1 MADIKH
7 VGRIKTTGRKCLVA
21 FRTLPGESNYCLVIP
36 TESLEDQMHDSLIS
50 LVESPAGQASLEFA
64 DILAR
69 AKFSDGSTMLPSLH
83 AKQKLVKVATDQ
95 VEMLPNFQTR
105 IDLSELNQLIAE
117 QQGVSVNDLAVKN
130 PVPDNVEVV
139 EIAKVKDI
147 SPSAKTTSASV
158 TEESQPVME
167 NLSTEDQAKRFRS
180 EADKLSKMAAEMR
193 RQAELLLPT
202 KKAK

>member
-36 TESLEDQMHDSLIS
+36 TENLEDQMHDSLIS

-95 VEMLPNFQTR
+95 IEMLPNFQTR

-139 EIAKVKDI
+139 EIAKVQDI
-147 SPSAKTTSASV
+147 SPAAKTTSGSV

>member
-1 MADIKH
+1 
-7 VGRIKTTGRKCLVA
+7 
-21 FRTLPGESNYCLVIP
+21 
-36 TESLEDQMHDSLIS
+36 MHDSLIS

-95 VEMLPNFQTR
+95 IEMLPNFQTR

-139 EIAKVKDI
+139 EIAKVQDI
-147 SPSAKTTSASV
+147 SPAAKTTSGSV

>member
-1 MADIKH
+1 
-7 VGRIKTTGRKCLVA
+7 
-21 FRTLPGESNYCLVIP
+21 
-36 TESLEDQMHDSLIS
+36 
-50 LVESPAGQASLEFA
+50 
-64 DILAR
+64 
-69 AKFSDGSTMLPSLH
+69 MLPSLH

>member
-1 MADIKH
+1 
-7 VGRIKTTGRKCLVA
+7 
-21 FRTLPGESNYCLVIP
+21 
-36 TESLEDQMHDSLIS
+36 
-50 LVESPAGQASLEFA
+50 
-64 DILAR
+64 
-69 AKFSDGSTMLPSLH
+69 
-83 AKQKLVKVATDQ
+83 
-95 VEMLPNFQTR
+95 MLPNFQTR

-117 QQGVSVNDLAVKN
+117 QQGVSVNDLAVKD
-130 PVPDNVEVV
+130 PVKADVEVV
-139 EIAKVKDI
+139 DIAKVRDI

-180 EADKLSKMAAEMR
+180 EADKLSKLAAEMR

>member
-36 TESLEDQMHDSLIS
+36 TENLEDQMHDSLIS

-117 QQGVSVNDLAVKN
+117 QQGVSVNDLAVKE
-130 PVPDNVEVV
+130 PVKADVEVV
-139 EIAKVKDI
+139 EIAKVRDI

>member
-36 TESLEDQMHDSLIS
+36 TENLEDQMHDSLIS

-117 QQGVSVNDLAVKN
+117 QQGVSVNDLAVKE
-130 PVPDNVEVV
+130 PVRADVEVV
-139 EIAKVKDI
+139 DIAKVQDI
-147 SPSAKTTSASV
+147 SPAAKTTSASV

>member
-36 TESLEDQMHDSLIS
+36 TENLEDQMHDSLIS
-50 LVESPAGQASLEFA
+50 LVESPAGQASIEFA

-117 QQGVSVNDLAVKN
+117 QQGVSVNDLAVKE
-130 PVPDNVEVV
+130 PVKADVEVV
-139 EIAKVKDI
+139 DIAKVRDI
-147 SPSAKTTSASV
+147 SPAAKTTSASV